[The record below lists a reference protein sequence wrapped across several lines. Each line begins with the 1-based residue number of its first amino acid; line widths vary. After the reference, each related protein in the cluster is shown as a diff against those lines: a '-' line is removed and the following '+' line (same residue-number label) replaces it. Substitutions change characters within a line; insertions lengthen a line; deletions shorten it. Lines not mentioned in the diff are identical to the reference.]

1 MTTPTSQQEWDKFY
15 IGLSKYISTK
25 SKDPS
30 TKVGAVIVRPDFSVA
45 SVGFNG
51 FPQKMPDLPE
61 WYTNRDE
68 KYSRVVHGEINAL
81 TFCKDESLRG
91 YTLYT
96 TPFMPCDRCFVQ
108 MVQAG
113 ITRFVAPTATADQ
126 LVRWGAAFDRV
137 RQYAKECN
145 VELIE
150 VDFE

>member
-1 MTTPTSQQEWDKFY
+1 MS
-15 IGLSKYISTK
+15 LYISTK

-30 TKVGAVIVRPDFSVA
+30 TKVGAVIVRPDYSVA

-51 FPQKMPDLPE
+51 FPKKMPDLPE
-61 WYTNRDE
+61 WYTNREE

-81 TFCKDESLRG
+81 VFCRDQSLQG

-113 ITRFVAPTATADQ
+113 IVRFVFPKATPEQ
-126 LVRWGAAFDRV
+126 LVRWGDAFKKVQTYAAQCQV
-137 RQYAKECN
+137 KL
-145 VELIE
+145 VE
-150 VDFE
+150 VDA